1 MKNYV
6 KYNDKDLIELF
17 LDKIITEKNLSQ
29 TTVSSYNSD
38 LKIFYEFLNKNKINF
53 CNCNEDSFNKWISFL
68 VDNNIKTASRIR
80 KISVIKQFFNFLHEE
95 KFIHSNP
102 SVNIYLPKKNKHL
115 PKFLSE
121 KDIYKLL
128 DYMQKNSKTFTGL
141 QTLVL
146 TEILYA
152 SGLRVTELVQLK
164 IASIT
169 EDFKSLYIK
178 GKGNKDR
185 VIPLGEYAQK
195 ILQNYLLKVK
205 LRYEN
210 KNKKKFKEKWLFPN
224 SNSHISRYSYY
235 NRLRKA
241 AREVDIC
248 SDKISPHVLRHAF
261 ASHMLKN
268 GADLKVLQQLLGHED
283 ISTVEIYTHVNI
295 EDTKKA
301 LKKHPLTKIDV

>member
-1 MKNYV
+1 MKKYV

-38 LKIFYEFLNKNKINF
+38 LKIFFEFFNKNKLNF
-53 CNCNEDSFNKWISFL
+53 FNCNEGSINKWISFL
-68 VDNNIKTASRIR
+68 VDNKIKASSRIR
-80 KISVIKQFFNFLHEE
+80 KISVIKQFFNFLYEE
-95 KFIHSNP
+95 KFINSNP

-205 LRYEN
+205 LKYEN
-210 KNKKKFKEKWLFPN
+210 KNKKAIKEKWLFPN

-241 AREVDIC
+241 AREVDIS
-248 SDKISPHVLRHAF
+248 SDKVSPHVLRHAF

>member
-1 MKNYV
+1 MKNYT

-38 LKIFYEFLNKNKINF
+38 LKIFYEFFNKNKINF
-53 CNCNEDSFNKWISFL
+53 SNCNEDSLKQWVTFL
-68 VDNNIKTASRIR
+68 VNNKIKASSRIR
-80 KISVIKQFFNFLHEE
+80 KISVIKQFFNFLYEE
-95 KFIHSNP
+95 KFIKSNP
-102 SVNIYLPKKNKHL
+102 SINIYLPKNNKNL

-121 KDIYKLL
+121 KDIKKLL
-128 DYMQKNSKTFTGL
+128 DYMQNNAKTFKGL

-152 SGLRVTELVQLK
+152 SGLRVSELVQLK
-164 IASIT
+164 ISSIT
-169 EDFKSLYIK
+169 EDLKSLYVK

-185 VIPLGEYAQK
+185 FIPLGEYAQR
-195 ILQNYLLKVK
+195 ILKSYLLQVK
-205 LRYEN
+205 LKNEN
-210 KNKKKFKEKWLFPN
+210 KNKRILKQKWLFPN
-224 SNSHISRYSYY
+224 SNSHISRNSYY
-235 NRLRKA
+235 NRLKKA
-241 AREVDIC
+241 AKEVDIS

-301 LKKHPLTKIDV
+301 LKKHPLAKIDV